1 MIKKAGEEV
10 HTSFCMKELRT
21 AFQELQQRV
30 QKTERLLHIEDKRA
44 QLRALEVTMRE
55 PDFWRNQTEASET
68 ARLCDALSKELATW
82 EQLKRDISE
91 SLELIELAEKENT
104 QHVDSTQT
112 VDALRTDLQEKLTNL
127 SRQFA
132 DAEFLILLSSK
143 HDASNALIAVH
154 AGAGGV
160 DAQDWAAMLF
170 RMFLRFCERKGFQVR
185 LLEKAEGQ
193 EAGLKRAVFEVVGRY
208 AYGYLQSEHGVHR
221 LVRISPFD
229 AEAMRHTSF
238 ALVEVLPEL
247 EDIEVD
253 VKAED
258 IRVDVFRSGG
268 HGGQSVNTT
277 DSAVRIVH
285 IPTGITVVCQNERSQ
300 RQNRDMAM
308 KYLKAKL
315 HRLEQERQ
323 YQEKQQIRGAFTSA
337 EWGNQIRSYVLQP
350 YKLVKDH
357 RTDYQE
363 TEPQQVLDGALDGFV
378 EAYLRFRR
386 AQQV

>member
-1 MIKKAGEEV
+1 
-10 HTSFCMKELRT
+10 MKELRT

-300 RQNRDMAM
+300 RQNRD
-308 KYLKAKL
+308 
-315 HRLEQERQ
+315 
-323 YQEKQQIRGAFTSA
+323 I
-337 EWGNQIRSYVLQP
+337 VL
-350 YKLVKDH
+350 VDH
-357 RTDYQE
+357 F
-363 TEPQQVLDGALDGFV
+363 PPIG
-378 EAYLRFRR
+378 
-386 AQQV
+386 